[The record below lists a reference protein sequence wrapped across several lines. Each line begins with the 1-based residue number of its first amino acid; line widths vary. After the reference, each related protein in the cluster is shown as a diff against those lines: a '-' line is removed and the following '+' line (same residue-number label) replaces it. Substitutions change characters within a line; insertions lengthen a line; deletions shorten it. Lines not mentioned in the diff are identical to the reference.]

1 MIKNVIVVY
10 VVLTLCTTVFLTNH
24 LLNVMN
30 CMNVAGKKRKSK
42 MSRSQK
48 RNAKKATTKCT
59 VRHIKGKD
67 IILFLYLH
75 FKYQPN
81 FIYSV
86 ITSLYR

>member
-1 MIKNVIVVY
+1 MIKKVIVVY
-10 VVLTLCTTVFLTNH
+10 VVLISCTTFFLTNH

-48 RNAKKATTKCT
+48 RNAKKATTKCS

-67 IILFLYLH
+67 IILF
-75 FKYQPN
+75 
-81 FIYSV
+81 FIPSFQ
-86 ITSLYR
+86 ISN